1 MIPDCVKGEMTRNDI
16 VESNIEEFN
25 SKCAAKPEEQKSI
38 LKDKRRKGKNRVSS
52 KIDHINLYS
61 RVSNNSLDVYSL
73 FLHFFENLDGV
84 RYFRLLISRITS
96 LWTLIKYY
104 R

>member
-38 LKDKRRKGKNRVSS
+38 LKDKRRKGKNRV
-52 KIDHINLYS
+52 
-61 RVSNNSLDVYSL
+61 RV
-73 FLHFFENLDGV
+73 FLEITFMAVLNFFSQYKN
-84 RYFRLLISRITS
+84 
-96 LWTLIKYY
+96 
-104 R
+104 

>member
-52 KIDHINLYS
+52 KIYHINL
-61 RVSNNSLDVYSL
+61 
-73 FLHFFENLDGV
+73 H
-84 RYFRLLISRITS
+84 LIM
-96 LWTLIKYY
+96 
-104 R
+104 